1 MVNRLDIIYNFITI
15 RSDWVKTLDYPC
27 ELADLRTKI
36 AQCTFCPRLVEYR
49 TTVATMRRREFTT
62 WTYWG
67 RPVPG
72 FGDPEARLLIVG
84 LAPAAHGGNRTG
96 RVFTGDRSG
105 DFLFRCLHKAGFANQ
120 PYSKSIEDGLTLR
133 GAYMTAAVK
142 CAPPDNKPT
151 QEETISCSSYLATE
165 IELLPNM
172 RALLCLGQFAF
183 KSVVRVLS
191 EKYEFDKTLPEFAHG
206 NEIDLGGVTP
216 IIFTSYHP
224 SPRNTQTGKLSEQMM
239 MRLLRKIRFRLGFP

>member
-1 MVNRLDIIYNFITI
+1 MHV
-15 RSDWVKTLDYPC
+15 VKTLDYRL
-27 ELADLRTKI
+27 ELADLRTKV
-36 AQCTFCPRLVEYR
+36 AQCTLCPRLVEYR
-49 TTVATMRRREFTT
+49 TRVATTRRREFAN

-105 DFLFRCLHKAGFANQ
+105 DFLFKCLYKAGFASQ
-120 PYSKSIEDGLTLR
+120 PDSKSIEDGLTLD
-133 GAYMTAAVK
+133 GVYMTAAVK

-151 QEETISCSSYLATE
+151 LEETISCSSYLTTE

-172 RALLCLGQFAF
+172 RAFLCLGQLAF
-183 KSVVRVLS
+183 KSVVKVLS
-191 EKYEFDKTLPEFAHG
+191 EKYEFDKTLLEFGHG
-206 NEIDLGGVTP
+206 NEIDLGGGIP
-216 IIFTSYHP
+216 IVFTSYHP

-239 MRLLRKIRFRLGFP
+239 MRLLRKIRLRLGFPRSY